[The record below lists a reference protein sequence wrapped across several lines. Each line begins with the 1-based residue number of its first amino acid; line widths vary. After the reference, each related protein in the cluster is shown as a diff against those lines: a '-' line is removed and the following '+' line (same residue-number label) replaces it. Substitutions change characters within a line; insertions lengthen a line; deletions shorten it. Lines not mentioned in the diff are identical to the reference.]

1 MNFRWE
7 NDRLNN
13 SRPVIKNIINFYK
26 ENKNDILKLITIGII
41 LYFIFIFVIR

>member
-13 SRPVIKNIINFYK
+13 SSSIIRNTINFCK
-26 ENKNDILKLITIGII
+26 ENKNDILKLITIAII
-41 LYFIFIFVIR
+41 LYFIFIFVNR